1 MRNSEPHPSRALLT
15 YIDDWDCMP
24 DQKCHDW
31 PKLGASVTSLNH
43 PKFSIRSLATE
54 NVVAFAK
61 QRRRRQHFGPF
72 SCGGMQHA
80 SPSLVMQR
88 PHSNANSPC
97 SAVHFLRLP
106 NDRDRTGL
114 LLVDVISSA
123 RAFVRGHYYSRIAS
137 QDLPGIE
144 RDKKHLDIMC
154 GTKKGI
160 FSTGGLFLE
169 RT

>member
-1 MRNSEPHPSRALLT
+1 MSCLAKT
-15 YIDDWDCMP
+15 WCMT
-24 DQKCHDW
+24 
-31 PKLGASVTSLNH
+31 SVTSLNH
-43 PKFSIRSLATE
+43 RNSRSARS
-54 NVVAFAK
+54 
-61 QRRRRQHFGPF
+61 QRKMWWHLRNSAVGRRQHFGPF